1 VVEVTATLTINDRT
15 APHRAANFFKSSWGI
30 FKFGSMADRVHTDT
44 DNAAE
49 PDAGSWDD
57 GAAAGGAEYTMR
69 PIGVVRSPFKQ
80 KFGIPRQPH
89 LAPSATATIELA
101 PPFNTADAVK
111 GLSDWSHV
119 WVTFVF
125 HKTIRDPADWKTHLV
140 RPPRLGGRTRVGVFA
155 SRATYRPNPLGL
167 SACKLEGVE
176 VGAGGVS
183 ILLSGIDLLD
193 GTPVLDIKP
202 YLP

>member
-1 VVEVTATLTINDRT
+1 
-15 APHRAANFFKSSWGI
+15 
-30 FKFGSMADRVHTDT
+30 MADRVHTDT
-44 DNAAE
+44 DNAAD

-57 GAAAGGAEYTMR
+57 GAAAAGAEYTMR

-183 ILLSGIDLLD
+183 ILLSGVDLLD